1 VLLSIVIPV
10 YNGEK
15 TIMPL
20 FDQIKA
26 FCEKNQ
32 FSFEVVFVWDCGPD
46 KSWDVIVSLKKQF
59 PDLIKAVR
67 LSRNYGQHNALI
79 CGFAHAEGEFFIT
92 MDEDLQHIPD
102 DIFQLFQKQIEK
114 DYDVVYGHYETRNHS
129 HFRNFTSS
137 ILKRIIRLSIPDLNE
152 DYSAF
157 RIIKSN
163 IAKSTM
169 SMRNSY
175 TFLDGYLSW
184 ITTHTSSC
192 LVSHQKRVAGKSSY
206 TIKKLITHSIN
217 IFITFSDLPIKIVT
231 WSSFV
236 FFLFTII
243 YSIWILFQ
251 KLFYK
256 NLVPGFASMIILIS
270 LGVGF
275 ILMAIGI
282 LGQYLHRINMKTTKR
297 PNYMESEILV

>member
-1 VLLSIVIPV
+1 MLFSIIIPV

-20 FDQIKA
+20 FNQIKA

-32 FSFEVVFVWDCGPD
+32 FLFEVIFVWDCGPD
-46 KSWDVIVSLKKQF
+46 KSWDVIVSLKRQF

-79 CGFAHAEGEFFIT
+79 CGFAHANGEFFVT

-102 DIFQLFQKQIEK
+102 DILKLFQKQLEK
-114 DYDVVYGHYETRNHS
+114 DYDVVYGHYETRNHPV
-129 HFRNFTSS
+129 FRNFTSS
-137 ILKRIIRLSIPDLNE
+137 ILKRIIRLSIPDLHK

-163 IAKSTM
+163 IARSTLR
-169 SMRNSY
+169 MRNSY

-184 ITTHTSSC
+184 ITTHTTSC
-192 LVSHQKRVAGKSSY
+192 LVSHHKRIAGTSSY
-206 TIKKLITHSIN
+206 TVKKLIAHSIN
-217 IFITFSDLPIKIVT
+217 IFVTFSDLPIKIVT
-231 WSSFV
+231 WSSFI
-236 FFLFTII
+236 FFLFSLG
-243 YSIWILFQ
+243 YSVWILIQ
-251 KLFYK
+251 KLFYN
-256 NLVPGFASMIILIS
+256 NLVPGFASMIILTS

-275 ILMAIGI
+275 ILMAIAI

-297 PNYMESEILV
+297 PNYVESEMLV